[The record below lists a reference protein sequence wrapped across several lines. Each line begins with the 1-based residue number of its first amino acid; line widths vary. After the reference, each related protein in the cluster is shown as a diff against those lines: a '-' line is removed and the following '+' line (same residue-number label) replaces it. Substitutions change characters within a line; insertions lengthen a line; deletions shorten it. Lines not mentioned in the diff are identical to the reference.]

1 LKQSFHKHERLKSKK
16 QIEFLFKHGK
26 HISIAPIKIIYML
39 QDKSLVN
46 TNNKAMFV
54 VPKKLFKNA
63 PDRNKLK
70 RRMRESYRLNKEM
83 FNLKLSPIN
92 KVATISIIYTNKEF
106 YDFKTINTSIQ
117 KLLLKIG

>member
-26 HISIAPIKIIYML
+26 HINVAPIKFIYLL
-39 QDKSLVN
+39 QDVSPVN
-46 TNNKAMFV
+46 TNNKAMFIA
-54 VPKKLFKNA
+54 PKKLFKNA

-70 RRMRESYRLNKEM
+70 RRMRESYRLNKEL
-83 FNLKLSPIN
+83 FNLNLSSKN
-92 KVATISIIYTNKEF
+92 KVATLAIIYTNKVICD
-106 YDFKTINTSIQ
+106 YKTINASIQ